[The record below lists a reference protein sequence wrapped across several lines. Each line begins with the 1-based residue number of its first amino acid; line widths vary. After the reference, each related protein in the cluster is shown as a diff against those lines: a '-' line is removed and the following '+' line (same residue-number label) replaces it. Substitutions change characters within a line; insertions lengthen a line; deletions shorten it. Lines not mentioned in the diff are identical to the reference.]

1 MEEINNEKKSEEQK
15 MRKSKK
21 TEIEKN
27 HVVKKIARRI
37 RTAMKRR
44 K

>member
-1 MEEINNEKKSEEQK
+1 MEEINNEKKPEEQK
-15 MRKSKK
+15 MRNSEKI
-21 TEIEKN
+21 EIEKN

-37 RTAMKRR
+37 RTTMKRR